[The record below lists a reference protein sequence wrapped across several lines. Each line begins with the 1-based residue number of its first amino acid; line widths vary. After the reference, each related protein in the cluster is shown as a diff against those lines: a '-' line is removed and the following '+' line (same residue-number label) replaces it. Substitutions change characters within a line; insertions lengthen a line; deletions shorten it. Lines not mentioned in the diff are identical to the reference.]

1 MTVPGPVVGSYPVRA
16 RNLAPDSDNKIHDD
30 EVARRFGFTGALV
43 PGVEVFAY
51 ATQPLAAA
59 YGEEFLRRG
68 RLEIQFRK
76 PVYDGEDVQVVA
88 AEDGSVSVVG
98 PDGSS
103 RAVGRG
109 GLEDT
114 SVVVDRARFAD
125 TPMTEPTPPA
135 DETSLA
141 VGTSL
146 GTVRERATPEGCA
159 AYLEGI
165 SETLPL
171 YEKFVH
177 PGALLRM
184 VNAVLFRNVVM
195 GPWIHTGSDCRLLG
209 PAAVGSELTGYGV
222 VTNRYER
229 KGKSWVRFD
238 ALVLADGEPVALV
251 DHMAIYDLGD
261 DGH

>member
-1 MTVPGPVVGSYPVRA
+1 VTVSAYTVRA

-59 YGEEFLRRG
+59 HGEDFLRRG

-76 PVYDGEDVQVVA
+76 PVYDGDDVQVVVTD
-88 AEDGSVSVVG
+88 DGSVSVVG
-98 PDGSS
+98 PDGSP

-109 GLEDT
+109 GLED
-114 SVVVDRARFAD
+114 VAAEVDRTRFVE
-125 TPMTEPTPPA
+125 TPAIDPTPAA
-135 DETSLA
+135 DATSLA

-146 GTVRERATPEGCA
+146 GTVRETATPEGCA
-159 AYLEGI
+159 AYIDGI
-165 SETLPL
+165 CDPLPL

-195 GPWIHTGSDCRLLG
+195 GPWIHTGSACRLLG

-222 VTNRYER
+222 VTDRYER
-229 KGKSWVRFD
+229 NGKSWVRFD
-238 ALVLADGEPVALV
+238 ALVLAVGEPVALV

-261 DGH
+261 NGH